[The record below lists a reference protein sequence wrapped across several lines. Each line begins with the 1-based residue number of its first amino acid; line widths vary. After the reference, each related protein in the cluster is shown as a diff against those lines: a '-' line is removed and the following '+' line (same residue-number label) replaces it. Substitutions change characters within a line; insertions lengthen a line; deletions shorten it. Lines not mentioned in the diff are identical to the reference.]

1 MKRILKVI
9 ILFMLILTFCSCNSD
24 SAIVFKQYDMN
35 SEQEFV
41 EHIKNVKWYN
51 TSKEELKKNCI
62 LVYPKNVDL
71 YMMTGLSEYDDD
83 FVWND
88 SYVTLRGIGKING
101 IDYSCCFYF
110 TDSYCEAEYELVI
123 DESENFCSYT
133 FMLNDEKKLTVN
145 FGCSRNDNLFNKFK
159 TNLNFIYVN
168 RKIDK
173 M

>member
-1 MKRILKVI
+1 MKRILKAI
-9 ILFMLILTFCSCNSD
+9 FLFMLTLTFCSCNSD

-51 TSKEELKKNCI
+51 ASKEELKKNCI

-88 SYVTLRGIGKING
+88 SYVTLRGIGTING

-110 TDSYCEAEYELVI
+110 TDSYCETEYELVI
-123 DESENFCSYT
+123 DEAENFCSYT

-145 FGCSRNDNLFNKFK
+145 FGCSRNDDLFNEFK
-159 TNLNFIYVN
+159 TNLNFIYIN

-173 M
+173 

>member
-1 MKRILKVI
+1 MKRILKAI
-9 ILFMLILTFCSCNSD
+9 IFVYVNINFFCSCNSD

-51 TSKEELKKNCI
+51 ASKEELKKNCI

-88 SYVTLRGIGKING
+88 SYVTLRGIGTING

-110 TDSYCEAEYELVI
+110 TDSYCETEYELVI
-123 DESENFCSYT
+123 DEAEKFFCSYT
-133 FMLNDEKKLTVN
+133 FMLNDEK
-145 FGCSRNDNLFNKFK
+145 NL
-159 TNLNFIYVN
+159 
-168 RKIDK
+168 R
-173 M
+173 